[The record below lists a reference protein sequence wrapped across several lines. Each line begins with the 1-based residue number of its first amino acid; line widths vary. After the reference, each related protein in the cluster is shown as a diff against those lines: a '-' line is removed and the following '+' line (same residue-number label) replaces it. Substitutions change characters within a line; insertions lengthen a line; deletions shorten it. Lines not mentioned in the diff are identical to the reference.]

1 MELQIIQNKIH
12 EIRGHKVMLDSD
24 LAILY
29 GVTTGALN
37 QAVKRNSLR
46 FPLDFMFQLTDIE
59 YKNLISQIVTSSSTN
74 YGGVRKMPFAFTEHG
89 VAMLS
94 SVLKSDKAV
103 QVNFAIMRTFVAIRQ
118 YALNYQDL
126 KEKIE
131 AIESKYD
138 KSFEDINQ
146 ALNYLLSPKS
156 DRRPIGFIQE
166 KESTDNI

>member
-1 MELQIIQNKIH
+1 
-12 EIRGHKVMLDSD
+12 
-24 LAILY
+24 
-29 GVTTGALN
+29 
-37 QAVKRNSLR
+37 
-46 FPLDFMFQLTDIE
+46 
-59 YKNLISQIVTSSSTN
+59 
-74 YGGVRKMPFAFTEHG
+74 
-89 VAMLS
+89 
-94 SVLKSDKAV
+94 
-103 QVNFAIMRTFVAIRQ
+103 MRTFVAIRQ

-156 DRRPIGFIQE
+156 DRKPIGFKQE

>member
-1 MELQIIQNKIH
+1 
-12 EIRGHKVMLDSD
+12 
-24 LAILY
+24 
-29 GVTTGALN
+29 
-37 QAVKRNSLR
+37 
-46 FPLDFMFQLTDIE
+46 
-59 YKNLISQIVTSSSTN
+59 
-74 YGGVRKMPFAFTEHG
+74 
-89 VAMLS
+89 
-94 SVLKSDKAV
+94 
-103 QVNFAIMRTFVAIRQ
+103 MRTFVAIRQ

-146 ALNYLLSPKS
+146 ALNYLLSPKY

>member
-1 MELQIIQNKIH
+1 
-12 EIRGHKVMLDSD
+12 
-24 LAILY
+24 
-29 GVTTGALN
+29 
-37 QAVKRNSLR
+37 
-46 FPLDFMFQLTDIE
+46 
-59 YKNLISQIVTSSSTN
+59 
-74 YGGVRKMPFAFTEHG
+74 MPFAFTEQG
-89 VAMLS
+89 VAMRS

-103 QVNFAIMRTFVAIRQ
+103 QVNIAIMRTFVAIRQ

-146 ALNYLLSPKS
+146 ALNYLLSPKY

>member
-1 MELQIIQNKIH
+1 
-12 EIRGHKVMLDSD
+12 
-24 LAILY
+24 
-29 GVTTGALN
+29 
-37 QAVKRNSLR
+37 
-46 FPLDFMFQLTDIE
+46 
-59 YKNLISQIVTSSSTN
+59 
-74 YGGVRKMPFAFTEHG
+74 MPFAFTEQG

-103 QVNFAIMRTFVAIRQ
+103 QVNIAIMRTFVAIRQ

-156 DRRPIGFIQE
+156 DRKPIGFIQE

>member
-1 MELQIIQNKIH
+1 
-12 EIRGHKVMLDSD
+12 
-24 LAILY
+24 
-29 GVTTGALN
+29 
-37 QAVKRNSLR
+37 
-46 FPLDFMFQLTDIE
+46 
-59 YKNLISQIVTSSSTN
+59 
-74 YGGVRKMPFAFTEHG
+74 
-89 VAMLS
+89 
-94 SVLKSDKAV
+94 
-103 QVNFAIMRTFVAIRQ
+103 MRTFVAIRQ

-156 DRRPIGFIQE
+156 DRKPIGFIQE

>member
-1 MELQIIQNKIH
+1 MELQVIQNKIY
-12 EIRGHKVMLDSD
+12 EIRGYKVMLDSD
-24 LAILY
+24 LAELY
-29 GVTTGALN
+29 GVETKILN
-37 QAVKRNSLR
+37 QAVKRNSAR
-46 FPLDFMFQLTDIE
+46 FPEDFMFQLSDNE
-59 YKNLISQIVTSSSTN
+59 SNNLRSQIVTSKKHN
-74 YGGVRKMPFAFTEHG
+74 HGGARYLPFAFTEQG

-103 QVNFAIMRTFVAIRQ
+103 QVNIAIMRTFVAIRQ

-138 KSFEDINQ
+138 KSFEDVQQ
-146 ALNYLLSPKS
+146 ALNYLLSPKAE
-156 DRRPIGFIQE
+156 RKPIGFKQE

>member
-1 MELQIIQNKIH
+1 
-12 EIRGHKVMLDSD
+12 
-24 LAILY
+24 
-29 GVTTGALN
+29 
-37 QAVKRNSLR
+37 
-46 FPLDFMFQLTDIE
+46 
-59 YKNLISQIVTSSSTN
+59 
-74 YGGVRKMPFAFTEHG
+74 MPFALTEQG
-89 VAMLS
+89 VAMRS

-103 QVNFAIMRTFVAIRQ
+103 QVNIAIMRTFVAIRQ

-146 ALNYLLSPKS
+146 ALNYLLSPKY

>member
-1 MELQIIQNKIH
+1 
-12 EIRGHKVMLDSD
+12 
-24 LAILY
+24 
-29 GVTTGALN
+29 
-37 QAVKRNSLR
+37 
-46 FPLDFMFQLTDIE
+46 
-59 YKNLISQIVTSSSTN
+59 
-74 YGGVRKMPFAFTEHG
+74 MPFALTEQG
-89 VAMLS
+89 VAMRS

-103 QVNFAIMRTFVAIRQ
+103 QVNIAIMRTFGSIRQ

-156 DRRPIGFIQE
+156 DRKPIGFKQE

>member
-1 MELQIIQNKIH
+1 
-12 EIRGHKVMLDSD
+12 
-24 LAILY
+24 
-29 GVTTGALN
+29 
-37 QAVKRNSLR
+37 
-46 FPLDFMFQLTDIE
+46 
-59 YKNLISQIVTSSSTN
+59 
-74 YGGVRKMPFAFTEHG
+74 MPFAFTEQG
-89 VAMLS
+89 VAMRS

-103 QVNFAIMRTFVAIRQ
+103 QVNIAIMRTFVAIRQ

-156 DRRPIGFIQE
+156 DRKPIGFKQE